1 MMLNYLKGEAYRIA
15 HGRAAYL
22 FAGTLCAIVLAA
34 NVLLWAMSSTPG
46 FPYATVRFSM
56 SNLVSMLPL
65 LFYMA
70 GLLVWVLFADDRKD
84 GTLKNA
90 IAHGCSRRDLFLG
103 KCLVATVLGL
113 AILAVV
119 LAVYVGSAVLLL
131 EGSTEAV
138 AILLEG
144 VASALPFTA
153 ACVVLGVAVCSA
165 LPKTVTAF
173 LVWVAVVSVIP
184 AVLNVVGLGVEPV
197 ARLASWL
204 PANFFANEV
213 AINQSG
219 LAQFLWD
226 TPEGLTKCLIAGIA
240 GIAVFG
246 AVGLWRAGKAE
257 L

>member
-1 MMLNYLKGEAYRIA
+1 MMLNYLKAEAYRIA

-22 FAGTLCAIVLAA
+22 FAGALCAIVLAA
-34 NVLLWAMSSTPG
+34 NVLLWAMASTPD

-56 SNLVSMLPL
+56 SNLISMLPL
-65 LFYMA
+65 LFYLA

-90 IAHGCSRRDLFLG
+90 IAHGCSRRGLFLG
-103 KCLVATVLGL
+103 KCIVATALGL
-113 AILAVV
+113 AIMAVV

-144 VASALPFTA
+144 VASALPFTV
-153 ACVVLGVAVCSA
+153 ACIVLGVAVCSA
-165 LPKTVTAF
+165 LPRTVTAF
-173 LVWVAVVSVIP
+173 LVWVAVVSVVP
-184 AVLNVVGLGVEPV
+184 AVLNVIGLGIEPV

-213 AINQSG
+213 AINQGG

-226 TPEGLTKCLIAGIA
+226 PPEGLAKCLIAGFA

-246 AVGLWRAGKAE
+246 ALGLWRAGKAE

>member
-138 AILLEG
+138 AIPVSYTHLDVYKRQDLEEAVDELRRRFGNTCIQRGTELLDESLLE
-144 VASALPFTA
+144 LR
-153 ACVVLGVAVCSA
+153 CV
-165 LPKTVTAF
+165 
-173 LVWVAVVSVIP
+173 
-184 AVLNVVGLGVEPV
+184 
-197 ARLASWL
+197 
-204 PANFFANEV
+204 
-213 AINQSG
+213 
-219 LAQFLWD
+219 
-226 TPEGLTKCLIAGIA
+226 
-240 GIAVFG
+240 
-246 AVGLWRAGKAE
+246 
-257 L
+257 